1 MGKSIRL
8 AVALVI
14 LLAGFA
20 GGDARANDQFNSVAA
35 GCVPGDPAMHFNR
48 YFITA
53 GTVKHRSDKVGL
65 ITLYCNIPM
74 AITPPKTLEL
84 VYSDDD
90 PGAETFVNASYIKM
104 HKSSGWITTIA
115 TTSSNNGIQDGAV
128 HSVATPFSDTYD
140 LTQYLYYVRVDMDRS
155 RFSNIAVFYGVTVH

>member
-8 AVALVI
+8 AMGFVT
-14 LLAGFA
+14 LLAAFA
-20 GGDARANDQFNSVAA
+20 GSGARANDQFNSVAA

-90 PGAETFVNASYIKM
+90 PGINTFVSASYIRM
-104 HKSSGWITTIA
+104 HKSSGFITTIA
-115 TTSSNNGIQDGAV
+115 TTSSNDGSQDGAV
-128 HSVATPFSDTYD
+128 HSVATTFSDTYD
-140 LTQYLYYVRVDMDRS
+140 LTHYLYYIRVDIDRGL
-155 RFSNIAVFYGVTVH
+155 FSNIAVFYGVTVH